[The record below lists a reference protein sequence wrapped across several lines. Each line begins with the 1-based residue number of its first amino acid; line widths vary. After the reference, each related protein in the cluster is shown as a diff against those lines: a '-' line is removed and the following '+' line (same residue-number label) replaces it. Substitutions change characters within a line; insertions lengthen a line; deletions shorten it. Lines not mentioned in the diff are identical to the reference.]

1 MDYLWKMMFV
11 NIWFVEE
18 VSMNDDKR
26 DYLKLSVEEKIGYDR
41 VLA

>member
-41 VLA
+41 VLV

>member
-1 MDYLWKMMFV
+1 MFV

-41 VLA
+41 VLV